1 MYNKLYKSPVAPK
14 IEDCLFRSNDM
25 PPFWFYVNVTVTIQT
40 PSEAP
45 VIAPRHVSGGGGKVG
60 TLTIT
65 WEVINKTQTTAL

>member
-1 MYNKLYKSPVAPK
+1 MRLKS
-14 IEDCLFRSNDM
+14 ISLERM
-25 PPFWFYVNVTVTIQT
+25 PQFWFYVNVTVTIQT

-65 WEVINKTQTTAL
+65 WEVMKICHNENMALQYTGILELQN